1 MEREEAGHTLRG
13 VYVLLV
19 DDDPRHRDLMRDI
32 LRYCGAWVR
41 EADDPDEALAV
52 LREATP
58 TALVVSVRG
67 DGEAA
72 WRLLRGVRAMRPEH
86 GGKMP
91 AVAIGPAGLAGRAHA
106 EGFEA
111 YLGEPLE
118 AWRLCRT
125 VAELVE

>member
-1 MEREEAGHTLRG
+1 MERQDANQSLRG

-19 DDDPRHRDLMRDI
+19 DDDPRHRELVRDI

-41 EADDPDEALAV
+41 EAPSTEGALAV

-58 TALVVSVRG
+58 TALVVSVRAS
-67 DGEAA
+67 GEAA
-72 WRLLRGVRAMRPEH
+72 WTLLRGVRAMRPEH

-91 AVAIGPAGLAGRAHA
+91 VVAIGPPTLAARARA

-111 YLGEPLE
+111 YLSEPLE

-125 VAELVE
+125 VADLVE

>member
-1 MEREEAGHTLRG
+1 
-13 VYVLLV
+13 VLLV

-41 EADDPDEALAV
+41 EADDADEALAV

-58 TALVVSVRG
+58 TALVVSVREPG
-67 DGEAA
+67 DGA

-91 AVAIGPAGLAGRAHA
+91 AVAIGPPALAARART

-111 YLGEPLE
+111 YLAEPLE

-125 VAELVE
+125 VADLVE

>member
-1 MEREEAGHTLRG
+1 MEREHAAHNLRG
-13 VYVLLV
+13 VYILLV
-19 DDDPRHRDLMRDI
+19 DDDPRHSGLIREI

-41 EADDPDEALAV
+41 EVASADEALAV

-58 TALVVSVRG
+58 TALVVYVRSPG
-67 DGEAA
+67 AEA

-86 GGKMP
+86 GGKIP
-91 AVAIGPAGLAGRAHA
+91 AVAVGPEALAAPALA

-111 YLGEPLE
+111 YLSEPVE

-125 VAELVE
+125 VAELTE

>member
-1 MEREEAGHTLRG
+1 MEREDAVHSLRG
-13 VYVLLV
+13 VYILLV
-19 DDDPRHRDLMRDI
+19 DDDPRHRELVREI

-41 EADDPDEALAV
+41 EAASADEALAV

-58 TALVVSVRG
+58 TALVVCVRAP
-67 DGEAA
+67 GEEA

-91 AVAIGPAGLAGRAHA
+91 AVAVGPSALVAPTLA

-111 YLGEPLE
+111 YLPEPLE

-125 VAELVE
+125 VADLTE

>member
-1 MEREEAGHTLRG
+1 MERADAHSLRG

-19 DDDPRHRDLMRDI
+19 DDDPRHSDLIREI

-41 EADDPDEALAV
+41 DVASAEEALGV

-58 TALVVSVRG
+58 SAIVVCVRANG
-67 DGEAA
+67 DEA
-72 WRLLRGVRAMRPEH
+72 WRLLRGVRGMRPEH

-91 AVAIGPAGLAGRAHA
+91 AVAVGPGALAARALA
-106 EGFEA
+106 EGYEA
-111 YLGEPLE
+111 YLPEPLE

-125 VAELVE
+125 LADLTE